1 MPNNICRL
9 VFIFLAIVVVITG
22 GYHSILQ
29 SDVFLLEKVVVKG
42 NNRISTEEI
51 ITASGLQIGMDKIYS
66 LSYDEIEKNFLQKFI
81 YIKHADIKREAPGT
95 LIIEIVE
102 RKPVAII
109 PFHTA
114 NENVYGLID
123 IEGFILEII
132 DASETTADMIILT
145 DVLKK
150 GEEGNIFIKDQKS
163 GDFCHDIPLLLDD
176 ALSSHLSENLEKK
189 ALQLAKDTL
198 RCILEEARGQD
209 GEEAKWQD
217 GKMVG
222 IIYPGPAF
230 LPLPLSPLSPLPSS
244 PLASLYSEILSINT
258 KDANKITLKLKDDSV
273 VWLSSDYLEAG
284 FCNFKTVFLYK
295 DKNKHYNYIDARF
308 EGLVYC
314 GEESR

>member
-1 MPNNICRL
+1 MPNIIYRC
-9 VFIFLAIVVVITG
+9 VFIFLAIIVVITG

-95 LIIEIVE
+95 LIIEVVE

-132 DASETTADMIILT
+132 DASETLADMIILT
-145 DVLKK
+145 GVLRE
-150 GEEGNIFIKDQKS
+150 GEEGDIFIKDQ
-163 GDFCHDIPLLLDD
+163 DIPLLLDD
-176 ALSSHLSENLEKK
+176 SLSSHLSEKLENK
-189 ALQLAKDTL
+189 AIQLAKDTL
-198 RCILEEARGQD
+198 RCILEEASPDSRD
-209 GEEAKWQD
+209 AATREWQD
-217 GKMVG
+217 GFSNSEFGMRNAELTSLIPNSEIRIPNSV
-222 IIYPGPAF
+222 
-230 LPLPLSPLSPLPSS
+230 
-244 PLASLYSEILSINT
+244 ASLYSEILSINT
-258 KDANKITLKLKDDSV
+258 KDANKITIKLKDDSV
-273 VWLSSDYLEAG
+273 VWLSSDYLEDG
-284 FCNFKTVFLYK
+284 FCNFKTVFLHNK
-295 DKNKHYNYIDARF
+295 DENKHYDYIDARF

-314 GEESR
+314 GEESK

>member
-1 MPNNICRL
+1 MPHNIYRL
-9 VFIFLAIVVVITG
+9 VFIFLAIIVVIAG

-123 IEGFILEII
+123 IEGFIIEII
-132 DASETTADMIILT
+132 DASETPADMIILT
-145 DVLKK
+145 DVLKE
-150 GEEGNIFIKDQKS
+150 GEEGDIFIKD
-163 GDFCHDIPLLLDD
+163 HDIPLLLDD
-176 ALSSHLSENLEKK
+176 SLSSHLSEKLENK
-189 ALQLAKDTL
+189 AIQLAKDTL
-198 RCILEEARGQD
+198 RCILEEA
-209 GEEAKWQD
+209 KWQD
-217 GKMVG
+217 GKMARWQDG
-222 IIYPGPAF
+222 KSF
-230 LPLPLSPLSPLPSS
+230 SLPSS
-244 PLASLYSEILSINT
+244 PLASLYSEILSINA

-273 VWLSSDYLEAG
+273 VWLSSDYLEDG
-284 FCNFKTVFLYK
+284 ICNFKTVFLSK
-295 DKNKHYNYIDARF
+295 DKNKHYDYIDARF

-314 GEESR
+314 GEESK

>member
-1 MPNNICRL
+1 MPHNICRL

-51 ITASGLQIGMDKIYS
+51 ITASGLQIGIDKIYS

-123 IEGFILEII
+123 IEGFILEVV
-132 DASETTADMIILT
+132 DASETPADMIILT
-145 DVLKK
+145 DVLKE
-150 GEEGNIFIKDQKS
+150 GEEEDIFIKDQKS

-176 ALSSHLSENLEKK
+176 SLSSHLSEKLESK
-189 ALQLAKDTL
+189 AIQLATDTL
-198 RCILEEARGQD
+198 RCILEEASPNWIVDCRLSIDDWKTSNKQ
-209 GEEAKWQD
+209 QST
-217 GKMVG
+217 
-222 IIYPGPAF
+222 IIN
-230 LPLPLSPLSPLPSS
+230 

-258 KDANKITLKLKDDSV
+258 KEANKITLKLKDDSV
-273 VWLSSDYLEAG
+273 VWLSSDSLEAG
-284 FCNFKTVFLYK
+284 FGNFKTVFLSK

-314 GEESR
+314 GEESK

>member
-1 MPNNICRL
+1 MPNNLYRY

-42 NNRISTEEI
+42 NNRISTEKI

-66 LSYDEIEKNFLQKFI
+66 LSYDEIEKNFLQKLI
-81 YIKHADIKREAPGT
+81 YIKHTDIKREAPGT

-102 RKPVAII
+102 RKPVAIM

-145 DVLKK
+145 DVLKE
-150 GEEGNIFIKDQKS
+150 GEEGNIFIKDQ
-163 GDFCHDIPLLLDD
+163 DIPLLLDD
-176 ALSSHLSENLEKK
+176 ALASHLSENLEKK

-198 RCILEEARGQD
+198 RCILEEASPNWIVDCRLMIDDWKTLNTQHST
-209 GEEAKWQD
+209 
-217 GKMVG
+217 
-222 IIYPGPAF
+222 IINPV
-230 LPLPLSPLSPLPSS
+230 
-244 PLASLYSEILSINT
+244 ASLYSEILSINT

-284 FCNFKTVFLYK
+284 FGNFKTVFLSK

-314 GEESR
+314 GEESK

>member
-81 YIKHADIKREAPGT
+81 YIKHADIKRETPGT

-123 IEGFILEII
+123 IEGFIVEII

-150 GEEGNIFIKDQKS
+150 GEEGNIFITDQKS
-163 GDFCHDIPLLLDD
+163 GDHDIPLLLDD
-176 ALSSHLSENLEKK
+176 ALSSHLSEDLEKK
-189 ALQLAKDTL
+189 AIQLAKDTL
-198 RCILEEARGQD
+198 RCILEEASPDSRDAATQ
-209 GEEAKWQD
+209 EWQE
-217 GKMVG
+217 GKMA
-222 IIYPGPAF
+222 IA
-230 LPLPLSPLSPLPSS
+230 PLLNFRGLSSF

-284 FCNFKTVFLYK
+284 FGNFKTVFLSK